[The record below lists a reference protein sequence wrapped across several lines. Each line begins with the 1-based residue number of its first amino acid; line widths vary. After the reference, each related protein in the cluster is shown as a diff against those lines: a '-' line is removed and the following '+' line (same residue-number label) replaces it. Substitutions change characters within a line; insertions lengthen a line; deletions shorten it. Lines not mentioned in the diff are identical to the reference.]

1 MKIEKKKNRYGIFFI
16 ALFFLGALALFNFT
30 YATEAVDTSLTSF
43 KQLLLVL
50 PPIFIIL
57 GLLDVWVPKETMV
70 KFMGKD
76 AGILGVVLAFL
87 LGSAAAGPLY
97 GAFPIAAVL
106 VKKGVPF
113 KNVAI
118 FIGAWSTTKI
128 PMLMFELSALGPTFT
143 ITRLLINI
151 PIIIIIANLLDKS
164 VTEEDMRELE
174 KNMERMA

>member
-1 MKIEKKKNRYGIFFI
+1 MMKIKKNRYNIVFVSLI
-16 ALFFLGALALFNFT
+16 FLGALALYNFSL
-30 YATEAVDTSLTSF
+30 AGEAVNASLTSF
-43 KQLLLVL
+43 RQLLLVL

-70 KFMGKD
+70 RFMGKE
-76 AGILGVVLAFL
+76 AGLLGVVLAFF

-128 PMLMFELSALGPTFT
+128 PMLMFELSALGLTFT
-143 ITRLLINI
+143 ATRLLINI
-151 PIIIIIANLLDKS
+151 PIIIIIANFLDRSLSEK
-164 VTEEDMRELE
+164 DRKELE
-174 KNMERMA
+174 ENMEKMA

>member
-1 MKIEKKKNRYGIFFI
+1 MKNKKSRYNIVFI
-16 ALFFLGALALFNFT
+16 SLIFLGALALYNFSL
-30 YATEAVDTSLTSF
+30 AGEAVNTSLTSF
-43 KQLLLVL
+43 RQLLLVL

-70 KFMGKD
+70 RFMGKE
-76 AGILGVVLAFL
+76 AGLLGVVLAFF

-128 PMLMFELSALGPTFT
+128 PMLMFELSALGLTFT
-143 ITRLLINI
+143 ATRLLINI
-151 PIIIIIANLLDKS
+151 PIIIIIANLLDRSLNEK
-164 VTEEDMRELE
+164 DRKELE
-174 KNMERMA
+174 ENMERMA